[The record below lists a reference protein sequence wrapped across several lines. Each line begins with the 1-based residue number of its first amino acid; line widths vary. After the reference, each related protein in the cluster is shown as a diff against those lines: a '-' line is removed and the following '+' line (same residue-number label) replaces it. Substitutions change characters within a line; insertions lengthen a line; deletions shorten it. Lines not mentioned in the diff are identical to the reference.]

1 MEIGNKFP
9 HISHACI
16 CNVDPTWPT
25 KGPFNEVDVGV
36 ECNMLTW
43 QTALNKTSIN
53 LDLYEAF
60 HTKLFQITLG
70 NNVSW
75 DNHHNP

>member
-1 MEIGNKFP
+1 MHTLIGNKFP
-9 HISHACI
+9 QISHACI

-43 QTALNKTSIN
+43 QT
-53 LDLYEAF
+53 
-60 HTKLFQITLG
+60 
-70 NNVSW
+70 
-75 DNHHNP
+75 